1 MTPDQI
7 VHQTW
12 DDAVSRVAVAAGRS
26 VTTDRATDRGAAA
39 DRAPLRQALLTAY
52 REPLRAYHTLD
63 HIAALLALFDEH
75 GTCAREPDAV
85 RLAILYHDIVYNPR
99 RHDNEAASAAVAVRD
114 LTALGAPPALIARV
128 AALVLATQ
136 HGAAPPDRTDTD
148 LCLLLDL
155 DLSVLAAAPAI
166 YDAYAAAIRREYAH
180 VPGLLYRPG
189 RRKVLQRFVD
199 TVPLYLTP
207 HLADRWDAAAR
218 QNLRREIAGV

>member
-1 MTPDQI
+1 MTPEQI
-7 VHQTW
+7 VRQTL
-12 DDAVSRVAVAAGRS
+12 DDAVSRLGMAGCRS
-26 VTTDRATDRGAAA
+26 VTVDV
-39 DRAPLRQALLTAY
+39 APTQQALLTAY

-63 HIAALLALFDEH
+63 HIAALLDLFEEH
-75 GTCAREPDAV
+75 GKLAAEPDAV

-99 RHDNEAASAAVAVRD
+99 RPDNEAASAAVAVRD
-114 LTALGAPPALIARV
+114 LTVLGAPTALIERV

-136 HGAAPPDRTDTD
+136 HGTTSPDPADTD

-189 RRKVLQRFVD
+189 RRKVLQRFLD
-199 TVPLYLTP
+199 TAPLYLTP
-207 HLADRWDAAAR
+207 QLADRWDAAAR
-218 QNLRREIAGV
+218 QNLAREISRL